1 VVAIILQA
9 ISAFNEV

>member
-9 ISAFNEV
+9 ISASS